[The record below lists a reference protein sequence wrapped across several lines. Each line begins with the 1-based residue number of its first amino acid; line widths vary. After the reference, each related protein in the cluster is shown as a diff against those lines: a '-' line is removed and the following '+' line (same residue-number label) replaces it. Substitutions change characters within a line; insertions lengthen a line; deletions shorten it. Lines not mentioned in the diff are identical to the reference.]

1 MPKKD
6 TASAVLGMLSTTG
19 AQTRP
24 PIAAPVP
31 PESAVT
37 EVSEAASPPAA
48 TAPEPTEPPA
58 ATPAP
63 AAAASVSRLPGA
75 GPQPSPAQDAAPR
88 TLRLRPETASRLR
101 AAWLEAKRDDVLLT
115 AQDFASELVE
125 DALVRHRR
133 RRAANSS

>member
-6 TASAVLGMLSTTG
+6 TASAVLGMLSTAG

-24 PIAAPVP
+24 SIAAPH
-31 PESAVT
+31 
-37 EVSEAASPPAA
+37 
-48 TAPEPTEPPA
+48 APEPVVNAEPEVAPPPTAAAPEPAA
-58 ATPAP
+58 ATPEP
-63 AAAASVSRLPGA
+63 AGAASVSRLPGA
-75 GPQPSPAQDAAPR
+75 RPQQGPAEDAAPR

-125 DALVRHRR
+125 EALVRHRR
-133 RRAANSS
+133 RRAASSS

>member
-6 TASAVLGMLSTTG
+6 TASAVLGMLSTAG

-24 PIAAPVP
+24 PIAAPLP
-31 PESAVT
+31 PEPAVSAES
-37 EVSEAASPPAA
+37 EVASPPAS
-48 TAPEPTEPPA
+48 TAQEPAA

-63 AAAASVSRLPGA
+63 AGAASVSRLPGA
-75 GPQPSPAQDAAPR
+75 RSQQSRPEDAAPR
-88 TLRLRPETASRLR
+88 TLRLRPDTASRLR

-133 RRAANSS
+133 RRAASSS